1 MEKTGVIRLR
11 TVCSISTA
19 TEVQMK
25 TTEAATDLHNELAQL
40 QAESL
45 KLIAVLAL
53 VIGYAWLLWSMPSRF
68 DEPAPLSA
76 WIGIVLLIPGTV
88 VSLWLKDRR
97 LHIAAHLLVW
107 STLGAVTCAVL
118 TFPSPATVHLFI
130 VPVLFASV
138 LLSQPA
144 FLLVAAAA
152 GFVILSMDLMHMGVP
167 LLSGDRP
174 FPLQTI
180 ALLIQ
185 SLAGGTALSLAIIA
199 LATLSSWLSARS
211 LYTALG
217 WFYHAYERARHNEQA
232 ARNHQAELKRVLKA
246 LDEASHRLER
256 VNYMLR
262 LTRDQAE
269 EAQRLKQQFA
279 QTISHELRTPLNLIV
294 GFAELMTQSP
304 EYYGGRLSAAYQR
317 DLNIV
322 HRNACHLQS
331 LVNDV
336 LDLARIEAAQ
346 MSILPEEIDPASL
359 VQEAVN
365 TARSLVEAG
374 GLTLHTQIEAD
385 LPSLWGDPTRIRQ
398 VLFNLLNNAARFTE
412 QGSVTISVW
421 RQEEK
426 VCFAV
431 ADTGLGIAAEDIP
444 RIFDEFQQID
454 GGTRRRHGG
463 AGLGLAISRQFVELH
478 NGHIWVESQPGKG
491 STFYFSLP
499 LSGPELAIVP
509 GGRKPWQADHSWPAR
524 ESEEPVL
531 LVVTRSLSAM
541 ALLTRY
547 VSGFRTVAV
556 PDLEQARHSIGQLVP
571 QMVVID
577 KACEDLSRS
586 QLEEMAR
593 MWELPGTPFITCS
606 LPGEDPLRQQLAV
619 EGYLIKPVS
628 RQNLWDVLRQFG
640 EHVDKV
646 LVVDDDQ
653 DFVLLLSRL
662 LEDSPVRRYHVV
674 SASTGREGLAMI
686 RHYHPDLVL
695 LDLMLPDMDGI
706 EVIKQVRSR
715 AAWQHIPIV
724 VVSAQDET
732 DHQVSVT
739 GPMMIA
745 KAGGL
750 KTGELVQWIQ
760 SLIDSTTHVGAPS
773 QVANTSA

>member
-1 MEKTGVIRLR
+1 MGKTGAIRLR
-11 TVCSISTA
+11 VERRISTV
-19 TEVQMK
+19 TEVHMK
-25 TTEAATDLHNELAQL
+25 TTEEVTDLRNELVPL

-45 KLIAVLAL
+45 KLIALLAI

-76 WIGIVLLIPGTV
+76 WIGTVLLIPGTV
-88 VSLWLKDRR
+88 VSLLLKDRH
-97 LHIAAHLLVW
+97 LHMAAHVLVW
-107 STLGAVTCAVL
+107 SILGAVTCAMF
-118 TFPSPATVHLFI
+118 TFPSPASVHLFI

-144 FLLVAAAA
+144 FLLVAATS
-152 GFVILSMDLMHMGVP
+152 GFVILSIDLMRIGMP

-180 ALLIQ
+180 ALIIQ
-185 SLAGGTALSLAIIA
+185 SLSGGTALSLAIIG

-217 WFYHAYERARHNEQA
+217 WFYHAYERARRNEQA
-232 ARNHQAELKRVLKA
+232 ARDHQAELKRVLKA

-359 VQEAVN
+359 VLEAVN

-374 GLTLHTQIEAD
+374 GLTLHTRIEPN
-385 LPSLWGDPTRIRQ
+385 LPRLWGDPTRIRQ

-412 QGSVTISVW
+412 QGSVTISVR
-421 RQEEK
+421 RQEEN

-478 NGHIWVESQPGKG
+478 HGHIWVESQPGKG

-499 LSGPELAIVP
+499 LSGSELAIVP
-509 GGRKPWQADHSWPAR
+509 GSRKLWQADHSWPTR
-524 ESEEPVL
+524 ESGEPVL
-531 LVVTRSLSAM
+531 LVVTRSLSAV

-547 VSGFRTVAV
+547 VGGFRTVAV
-556 PDLEQARHSIGQLVP
+556 PDLEQARHSVGQLVP
-571 QMVVID
+571 QIVVID
-577 KACEDLSRS
+577 KACEDLSRA
-586 QLEEMAR
+586 QLEEIAR
-593 MWELPGTPFITCS
+593 IWELPGTPFVTCS

-619 EGYLIKPVS
+619 EGYLIKPVAS
-628 RQNLWDVLRQFG
+628 LGRMWIRCWWLTMI
-640 EHVDKV
+640 KT
-646 LVVDDDQ
+646 
-653 DFVLLLSRL
+653 LSCC
-662 LEDSPVRRYHVV
+662 
-674 SASTGREGLAMI
+674 
-686 RHYHPDLVL
+686 
-695 LDLMLPDMDGI
+695 
-706 EVIKQVRSR
+706 
-715 AAWQHIPIV
+715 
-724 VVSAQDET
+724 
-732 DHQVSVT
+732 
-739 GPMMIA
+739 
-745 KAGGL
+745 
-750 KTGELVQWIQ
+750 
-760 SLIDSTTHVGAPS
+760 
-773 QVANTSA
+773 